1 MFNDQDLRE
10 LLEFSAPEQVL
21 SVFLNTDPQEG
32 NADAYRLR
40 LRTMLKEVKL
50 PEDVAAVEQYFSQA
64 FDWSGRSVAVFSCA
78 AQQFFRAYPLAIPL
92 RNQVHVGERASIKP
106 LTNLLDNYGG
116 YGVVLVDQQG
126 ARLFHFHLG
135 ELREQEGVLGESV
148 KRIKRGG
155 SSSLRG
161 RRGGSAGQTRA
172 VEETVGRN
180 MKDSAEFAAEFFEQN
195 HVRRI
200 LIGGTGDNIVMFRN
214 ELPKAWQ
221 SLVVGVFPVSM
232 NATHTEVLGH
242 ALEIGQQNERQ
253 REQRLVENIITNA
266 AKGNQAV
273 AGLGATLEM
282 VNAKRVQTLVIAD
295 GYRQSGYRCPDCGIL
310 SVKADQKC
318 EGCGRMVESIED
330 VVEEAVNV
338 VLRHRG
344 GVEVVQENL
353 VFEKAGSVGAVLR
366 Y

>member
-1 MFNDQDLRE
+1 MFDDRDLRE
-10 LLEFSAPEQVL
+10 LLEFSAPEPVL
-21 SVFLNTDPQEG
+21 SVYLNTDPQQG

-50 PEDVAAVEQYFSQA
+50 PEDVAVVEQYFSQVY
-64 FDWSGRSVAVFSCA
+64 DWSGRSVAVFSCA
-78 AQQFFRAYPLAIPL
+78 PQQFFRAFPLAIAL
-92 RNQVHVGERASIKP
+92 QDQVHVGGRPSIKP
-106 LTNLLDNYGG
+106 LTNLVDNYGG

-148 KRIKRGG
+148 KRTKRGG

-172 VEETVGRN
+172 VEATVERN
-180 MKDSAEFAAEFFEQN
+180 MKESAEFAAEFFEQN
-195 HVRRI
+195 RVRRI
-200 LIGGTGDNIVMFRN
+200 LIGATDDNIAMFRS

-221 SLVVGVFPVSM
+221 SLVVGTFHASM
-232 NATHTEVLGH
+232 NAAHTEVLTH
-242 ALEIGQQNERQ
+242 ALEIGQQNERR

-295 GYRQSGYRCPDCGIL
+295 GYRQPGYRCPDCELL
-310 SVKADQKC
+310 SVKADLNC
-318 EGCGRMVESIED
+318 GGCGKKTELVED
-330 VVEEAVNV
+330 VIEEAVNI

-344 GVEVVQENL
+344 GVEVIRDNPA
-353 VFEKAGSVGAVLR
+353 FEKAGSVGALLR